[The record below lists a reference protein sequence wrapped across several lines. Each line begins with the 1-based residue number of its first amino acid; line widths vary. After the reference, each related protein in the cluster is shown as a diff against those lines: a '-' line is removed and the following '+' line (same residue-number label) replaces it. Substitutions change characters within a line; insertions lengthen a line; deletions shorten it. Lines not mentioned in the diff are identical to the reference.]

1 MTLKQPQQEQEAS
14 YHPSARLEIKNHE
27 ERNKRGDIKDKGL
40 PPPQQQQEA
49 PAEVKTLH
57 LKNLPSGERRVIHLR
72 LYLNKYNVDGAL
84 APSEPGDLQHS
95 VSLLLRINQPP
106 CLIPHYAA

>member
-14 YHPSARLEIKNHE
+14 YHPSARLEIKKHE

-40 PPPQQQQEA
+40 LPQQQQEA

-72 LYLNKYNVDGAL
+72 LYLNKYNLDGAL
-84 APSEPGDLQHS
+84 APSAPGDLQRS
-95 VSLLLRINQPP
+95 VSLLLRMNQSP

>member
-14 YHPSARLEIKNHE
+14 YHPSARLEIKKQE
-27 ERNKRGDIKDKGL
+27 ERNKRGDIKDKCL
-40 PPPQQQQEA
+40 LLQQEEA
-49 PAEVKTLH
+49 PAEVKMLH

-72 LYLNKYNVDGAL
+72 LYLNKYNLDGAL
-84 APSEPGDLQHS
+84 APSAPGDLQRS
-95 VSLLLRINQPP
+95 VLLLLRINQPP